1 MIFVTLGTQ
10 DKEFPRLL
18 RQIEKEIKNGNI
30 QEEVIVQRGYTKY
43 SSKYMKMLDLV
54 STEEFKKLVKDCDLL
69 ITHGGVGSILEG
81 IKQNKKIIAV
91 PRKKEYKEHTNNHQL
106 QILKEFASLSYIIAI
121 EDVKDLSKAL
131 EQSKTFKPKP
141 FKSNTK
147 HFIDS
152 LEDYIK
158 ETNHTSYLNKYISK
172 IEKGQIGILEILINV
187 FLFLVFYQ
195 SQNLFLSILLA
206 YLSTFVIEKIFH
218 LLANIKPPKKY
229 YLWKCIYL
237 SFDLLFTYLLITFLP
252 VSNLFSKRFLYKSNM
267 IVSFLIIKHTLF

>member
-252 VSNLFSKRFLYKSNM
+252 VSNLFSKMLCN
-267 IVSFLIIKHTLF
+267 LLLFILSYFISKK

>member
-18 RQIEKEIKNGNI
+18 KQIEKEIKNGNI
-30 QEEVIVQRGYTKY
+30 KEEVIVQRGYTKY

-91 PRKKEYKEHTNNHQL
+91 PRKKEYKEHTNDHQL

-121 EDVKDLSKAL
+121 EDVKDLSNAL

-152 LEDYIK
+152 LDNYIE

-172 IEKGQIGILEILINV
+172 IERGQIGILETLINV
-187 FLFLVFYQ
+187 FLFLAFYQ
-195 SQNLFLSILLA
+195 TQNLLLSVLLA
-206 YLSTFVIEKIFH
+206 YLCSFVIEKIFH
-218 LLANIKPPKKY
+218 FFANIKPPKKY

-237 SFDLLFTYLLITFLP
+237 SFDLLFTYLLITFLS
-252 VSNLFSKRFLYKSNM
+252 VSNFFAKIFCNLLLLILSFFISKK
-267 IVSFLIIKHTLF
+267 

>member
-18 RQIEKEIKNGNI
+18 KQMEKEIKNGNI
-30 QEEVIVQRGYTKY
+30 KEEVIVQRGYTKY

-91 PRKKEYKEHTNNHQL
+91 PRKKEYKEHTNDHQI

-121 EDVKDLSKAL
+121 DDVKDLSKAL
-131 EQSKTFKPKP
+131 EQSKTFKPKT

-152 LEDYIK
+152 LENYIE
-158 ETNHTSYLNKYISK
+158 ETNHTSYLNKYINK
-172 IEKGQIGILEILINV
+172 IEKGQIGILETMINV
-187 FLFLVFYQ
+187 FLFCAFYHN
-195 SQNLFLSILLA
+195 QNLFLSVFLA
-206 YLSTFVIEKIFH
+206 YLCTFIIEKILHF
-218 LLANIKPPKKY
+218 LANIKPQKKY
-229 YLWKCIYL
+229 YFLKGFYL
-237 SFDLLFTYLLITFLP
+237 LLDFLFTYVLITFLP
-252 VSNLFSKRFLYKSNM
+252 LSNILSKILCNILLLFLSIFISKK
-267 IVSFLIIKHTLF
+267 